1 MPPLGRPP
9 DAASTSAAA
18 GSREGWIDLAK
29 GGAILLVVL
38 LHAQEVL
45 IGNGLGTPAWDTI
58 TEALGTLRMPTFFLI
73 SGLFARKALTA
84 PLRGFLRSKVWHFL
98 WVYLLWS
105 ALYVALFEGIG
116 AVNPGGAFEGMALK
130 WAIDT
135 VIVNN
140 GLWYLV
146 ALPVF
151 FLLARW
157 TRRVPVAVQ
166 LSVTG
171 VVSLVFA
178 SGLIATGTWGADHMP
193 AYFVYFLVG
202 CHFGPVIRSTAVRA
216 GVVVALG
223 IGVLWVTLTALAY
236 TVGWQG
242 AAAAVLPLLAVPF
255 ALSAA
260 PLIAGRRWGGPLV
273 WLGRNTL
280 PVYVMHY
287 APVVLIVLVLKRVGA
302 LSDGSPLR
310 WVLPVALAAVTTG
323 VTLLMRLAVVRWAP
337 VLFRLPHRMSAAPGA
352 GPSAVP
358 AVTVMPPQPA
368 PPLG

>member
-1 MPPLGRPP
+1 MPPIGRLP
-9 DAASTSAAA
+9 DAASTSASAE
-18 GSREGWIDLAK
+18 SREGWVDLAK

-84 PLRGFLRSKVWHFL
+84 RLGGFLRSKVWHFL
-98 WVYLLWS
+98 WVYLVWS
-105 ALYVALFEGIG
+105 ALYVALFEVIG
-116 AVNPGGAFEGMALK
+116 RVNPGGAFEGMALK
-130 WAIDT
+130 WAVDT
-135 VIVNN
+135 MIVNN

-151 FLLARW
+151 FVLARW
-157 TRRVPVAVQ
+157 TRRIPVAVQ

-171 VVSLVFA
+171 AVSMVFA

-193 AYFVYFLVG
+193 AYFVYFLIG
-202 CHFGPVIRSTAVRA
+202 CYFSLAIRSAAVRA
-216 GVVVALG
+216 GLVVALG
-223 IGVLWVTLTALAY
+223 LGVVWVALTVLAY

-242 AAAAVLPLLAVPF
+242 AAAALLPLLAVPF

-260 PLIAGRRWGGPLV
+260 PLIARRRWGGPLV

-287 APVVLIVLVLKRVGA
+287 APVVLIVLVLKRVVVV
-302 LSDGSPLR
+302 SDGSPLR
-310 WVLPVALAAVTTG
+310 WVLPVAVAAVTTG
-323 VTLLMRLAVVRWAP
+323 LTLLMRLAVVRWVP
-337 VLFRLPHRMSAAPGA
+337 VLFRLPHRMSGAPA
-352 GPSAVP
+352 TGPSVVP
-358 AVTVMPPQPA
+358 AATVTRPQPV
-368 PPLG
+368 PPSG